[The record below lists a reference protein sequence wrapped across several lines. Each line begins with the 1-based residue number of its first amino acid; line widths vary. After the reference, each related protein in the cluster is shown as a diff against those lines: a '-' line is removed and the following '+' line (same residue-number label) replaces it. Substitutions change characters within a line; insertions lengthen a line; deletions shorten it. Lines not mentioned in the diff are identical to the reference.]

1 MIKKTN
7 KRNDVYVKTR
17 NDNEPLGGIN
27 PMVVYERG
35 EPTEERKQD
44 LKDFILAFMRKE
56 DGYRTARQ
64 SLEMELLNLVMRE
77 EVERLLTS
85 DRTKIEGEQ

>member
-1 MIKKTN
+1 
-7 KRNDVYVKTR
+7 
-17 NDNEPLGGIN
+17 
-27 PMVVYERG
+27 MVVYERG

-44 LKDFILAFMRKE
+44 LKDFILAFKRKE

-77 EVERLLTS
+77 EVERLLTLEP
-85 DRTKIEGEQ
+85 TKIGETEK

>member
-1 MIKKTN
+1 
-7 KRNDVYVKTR
+7 
-17 NDNEPLGGIN
+17 
-27 PMVVYERG
+27 MVVYERG

-77 EVERLLTS
+77 DVERLLTLEP
-85 DRTKIEGEQ
+85 TKTGDKEQ